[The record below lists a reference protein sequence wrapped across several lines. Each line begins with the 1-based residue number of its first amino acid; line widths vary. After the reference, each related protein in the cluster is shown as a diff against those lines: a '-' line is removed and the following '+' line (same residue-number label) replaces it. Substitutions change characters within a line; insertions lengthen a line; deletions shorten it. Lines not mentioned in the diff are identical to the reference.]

1 MDISEITFGARL
13 GAGAY
18 GEVYEGQ
25 WRRSKVALL
34 DPGSQIPDRRSRIPD
49 RTEGRDSLSLSLS
62 QVAIKRLLCGQVE
75 DKSIK
80 QVSSSNH
87 VLITIVIA

>member
-49 RTEGRDSLSLSLS
+49 RTEGRDSLSLS

>member
-25 WRRSKVALL
+25 WRRSKVALS
-34 DPGSQIPDRRSRIPD
+34 DPGSRIADP
-49 RTEGRDSLSLSLS
+49 GSW
-62 QVAIKRLLCGQVE
+62 
-75 DKSIK
+75 
-80 QVSSSNH
+80 
-87 VLITIVIA
+87 IADPGSHGGT